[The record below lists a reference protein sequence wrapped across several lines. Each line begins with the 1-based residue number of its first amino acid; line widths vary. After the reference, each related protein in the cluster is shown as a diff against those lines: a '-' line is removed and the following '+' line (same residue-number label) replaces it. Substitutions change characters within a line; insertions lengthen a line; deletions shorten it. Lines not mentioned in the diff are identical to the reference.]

1 MTNFLTKESDYVQR
15 LTKLPVLI
23 SLSLAL
29 TALSGCSSN
38 PASDVNSSTS
48 ESPNAAYQ
56 LEPCPKKSNCVSS
69 QETIAKYLIP
79 AFDLNPFSIGGEDLQ
94 RAVTQILSE
103 DMELEVTDTS
113 SLHVKAIATS
123 LVFRFKDDIEI
134 LIDASEQKLHFRSA
148 SRTGYY
154 DFGVNRERSE
164 RFYNLLEKALKK
176 QPSAKQE
183 NTIQ

>member
-1 MTNFLTKESDYVQR
+1 MINFLTKESDYVQR

-23 SLSLAL
+23 SLSVAL

-48 ESPNAAYQ
+48 DSPNAAYQ
-56 LEPCPKKSNCVSS
+56 FEPCPKKSNCVSS

-79 AFDLNPFSIGGEDLQ
+79 AFDLSPFSIESDDLQ
-94 RAVTQILSE
+94 RAVTHILSE
-103 DMELEVTDTS
+103 QMELEVTDTS
-113 SLHVKAIATS
+113 SSHIKAIATS
-123 LVFRFKDDIEI
+123 LVFRFKDDIEV
-134 LIDASEQKLHFRSA
+134 LIDVSEQKLHFRSA

-164 RFYNLLEKALKK
+164 RFYILLENALK
-176 QPSAKQE
+176 QPS
-183 NTIQ
+183 TIQE